1 MISQSSQG
9 DSVPSGAGSS
19 GVWKTSSAQ
28 IICIHVVPLF
38 DRVLMTMSP
47 GRKANPSHRALSS
60 SSDEYLT
67 GVNTRQA

>member
-9 DSVPSGAGSS
+9 DSCDNGAGRS
-19 GVWKTSSAQ
+19 GVWKISSAQ

-47 GRKANPSHRALSS
+47 CRYGNPAHRALSS
-60 SSDEYLT
+60 SAE
-67 GVNTRQA
+67 R